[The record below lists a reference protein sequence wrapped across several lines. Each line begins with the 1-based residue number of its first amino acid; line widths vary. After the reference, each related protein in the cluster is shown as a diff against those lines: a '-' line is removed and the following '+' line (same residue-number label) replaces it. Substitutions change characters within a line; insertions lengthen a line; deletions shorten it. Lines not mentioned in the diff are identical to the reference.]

1 MQAAKPRLR
10 ATLSRF
16 LALLLVSGAW
26 GVTAHATTVQR
37 MSVPDMLDRA
47 DDVVRVRVVENL
59 VRTDP
64 DTLYHWTVT
73 TFQVVDSVK
82 GPLRAGELLDVE
94 VIGGEAPGS
103 GYATVVAD
111 APRFDLDEEVVL
123 FSYNTRD
130 GRRQP
135 VGFYQGAVRLR
146 PSGDGDGLEAI
157 LHQASVSHEL
167 TEAGPKA
174 VAPLRRVGEPA
185 PAADP
190 TVGRGRGTADG
201 QGQGQALGVN
211 RRVMAAEDFMAELH
225 AMVAAI
231 QEERP

>member
-1 MQAAKPRLR
+1 MLAAKPRLHGILNR
-10 ATLSRF
+10 
-16 LALLLVSGAW
+16 LLLLLAVT
-26 GVTAHATTVQR
+26 GVGSASAYATTVER

-47 DDVVRVRVVENL
+47 DDVVRVRVVENV

-82 GPLRAGELLDVE
+82 GRLRAGELLDVE

-111 APRFDLDEEVVL
+111 APRFDLDEEMVL

-135 VGFYQGAVRLR
+135 VGFYQGTVRLR
-146 PSGDGDGLEAI
+146 PTEDGTGLEAI
-157 LHQASVSHEL
+157 LHQASVSDQL
-167 TEAGPKA
+167 TTAGPTA
-174 VAPLRRVGEPA
+174 TAPLRRVGQPA

-190 TVGRGRGTADG
+190 TVGRGQSAAHA
-201 QGQGQALGVN
+201 QGKALGVN
-211 RRVMAAEDFMAELH
+211 RRVMSADDFMADLH
-225 AMVAAI
+225 AMVAAV

>member
-1 MQAAKPRLR
+1 MLAARPRLR
-10 ATLSRF
+10 ATLSRL
-16 LALLLVSGAW
+16 LALLLVTGA
-26 GVTAHATTVQR
+26 GAAVAHATTVQR

-47 DDVVRVRVVENL
+47 DDVVRVRVVENV

-73 TFQVVDSVK
+73 TFQVLDSVK

-94 VIGGEAPGS
+94 VIGGSAPGS
-103 GYATVVAD
+103 VYTTRVAG

-123 FSYNTRD
+123 FSYNTRG

-146 PSGDGDGLEAI
+146 PTEDGTGLEAI
-157 LHQASVSHEL
+157 LQQASVSHQL
-167 TEAGPKA
+167 TTAGA
-174 VAPLRRVGEPA
+174 TVTAPLRRVGQPA

-190 TVGRGRGTADG
+190 SLERGRSAAHG
-201 QGQGQALGVN
+201 QGKALGVN
-211 RRVMAAEDFMAELH
+211 RRAMSAEDFMADLH
-225 AMVAAI
+225 AMVAEA